1 MNLLQV
7 IVELRHSKPLKLFTP
22 YEDLY
27 RLLTGKELPGG
38 QPGGQALLPGFELTI
53 SEKRMRIVVDPRH
66 TAIVLGDVPNKG
78 YCVDNVMTVF
88 RKISEL
94 VTLPLL
100 SRLGVRSFWV
110 EESRLNFNDLVTSY
124 KTKIYQPIYIAEES
138 IDVGASFVLASGEYR
153 ANISF
158 GPVELPQLESLLVFK
173 PPELPK
179 VATFVDVDYFIE
191 KEQEEITDRML
202 RDFVNSGLD
211 YAIEQS
217 NKMGNLLEEER

>member
-27 RLLTGKELPGG
+27 RLLAGKELPER
-38 QPGGQALLPGFELTI
+38 QAPLPGFELTI
-53 SEKRMRIVVDPRH
+53 SEKRMRIVVDPWH
-66 TAIVLGDVPNKG
+66 TAIFLGDVPNKG

-88 RKISEL
+88 RKISDL
-94 VTLPLL
+94 VTLPPL
-100 SRLGVRSFWV
+100 SRLGERSFWV
-110 EESRLNFNDLVTSY
+110 EESQLNFNELVTSY
-124 KTKIYQPIYIAEES
+124 KTKIYKPINIAEES

-158 GPVELPQLESLLVFK
+158 GPMESPQLESVLAFK
-173 PPELPK
+173 APKLPK
-179 VATFVDVDYFIE
+179 VATFVDVDFYIK
-191 KEQEEITDRML
+191 KEQEELAERML

-211 YAIEQS
+211 YASEQS
-217 NKMGNLLEEER
+217 KKIVSLLEEGQ